1 MSVLP
6 PRPFRATTPGM
17 RRMLLVASVLVF
29 TVGIPLTLL
38 TEHTDV
44 YFAWTIKSSLTAAFL
59 GAAYWS
65 SGVLELLASRE
76 ALWSR
81 ARIAVPAVLV
91 FTTLMLVVT
100 LIHIDKFHLASS
112 NALTLVGTWVWLLVY
127 AIVPIA
133 LLVLLVLQLRAPG
146 GDSPRHAL
154 LPMWVRSVLAINA
167 TVLLLLGV
175 ALLLTPL
182 AAAGLWPWALTA
194 LSGRAVGAW
203 LVGLGIS
210 AGQAVWEND
219 LQRTR
224 AMLISASVFAALQL
238 IALARYPG
246 EFAWSSPAGW
256 LYLLFLAGLL
266 AVGSYGW
273 WAALRL
279 QSPVTPATA

>member
-1 MSVLP
+1 MSALP

-17 RRMLLVASVLVF
+17 RRMLFVASVLVF
-29 TVGIPLTLL
+29 IVGVPLTLL

-44 YFAWTIKSSLTAAFL
+44 YFAWTIKSSLTVAFL

-65 SGVLELLASRE
+65 SGVLELLAARE
-76 ALWSR
+76 TLWSR
-81 ARIAVPAVLV
+81 ARIAVPAVLI
-91 FTTLMLVVT
+91 FTALTLVIT
-100 LIHIDKFHLASS
+100 LIHIDKFHFTST

-127 AIVPIA
+127 ALVPIA
-133 LLVLLVLQLRAPG
+133 LGVLLVLQLRALG
-146 GDSPRHAL
+146 GDPPRRAL
-154 LPMWVRSVLAINA
+154 LPVWVRSTLALNA
-167 TVLLLLGV
+167 AVMLLLGV

-203 LVGLGIS
+203 LVGLGVS

-224 AMLISASVFAALQL
+224 VMLISSIVFAALQFV
-238 IALARYPG
+238 ALARYPG

-256 LYLLFLAGLL
+256 VYLLFLADLL
-266 AVGSYGW
+266 AVGVYGW
-273 WAALRL
+273 WATQRL
-279 QSPVTPATA
+279 QSPVAPATA

>member
-1 MSVLP
+1 MRALP

-17 RRMLLVASVLVF
+17 RRMLVVASLLVF
-29 TVGIPLTLL
+29 MAGIPLTLL

-65 SGVLELLASRE
+65 SGVIELLAARE

-91 FTTLMLVVT
+91 FTALTLVVT
-100 LIHIDKFHLASS
+100 LVHSDKFHFTST
-112 NALTLVGTWVWLLVY
+112 NTLTLVGTWVWLLVY
-127 AIVPIA
+127 ALVPIA
-133 LLVLLVLQLRAPG
+133 LVVLLVVQLRAPG
-146 GDSPRHAL
+146 GDPPRRAL
-154 LPMWVRSVLAINA
+154 LPVWVRSTLALNA
-167 TVLLLLGV
+167 AVMVTLGV

-182 AAAGLWPWALTA
+182 AAVGLWPWALTA

-224 AMLISASVFAALQL
+224 VVLISSIVFAALQFV
-238 IALARYPG
+238 ALARYPG
-246 EFAWSSPAGW
+246 EFAWSSPSGW
-256 LYLLFLAGLL
+256 VYLLFLADLL
-266 AVGSYGW
+266 AVGVYGW
-273 WAALRL
+273 WATQRL
-279 QSPVTPATA
+279 QSPVTPATV